1 MTASCPAGRILQRG
15 GSPKEVPRSL
25 RFGALSFPLWRNR
38 YPYAAGTDSC
48 GLGIPVHGLSLYRLL
63 RLRFLLQDSLDAIP
77 VPVRHD
83 LHGARMLLDRRRAD
97 FRLTPWHRHG
107 QGHRRPQGCE
117 GGRAVLEGERKGRP

>member
-1 MTASCPAGRILQRG
+1 VAEVRKKGPGACASGPFLFPCGGIAIRTPQVQIPA
-15 GSPKEVPRSL
+15 
-25 RFGALSFPLWRNR
+25 AW
-38 YPYAAGTDSC
+38 A
-48 GLGIPVHGLSLYRLL
+48 IPVHGLGLYRLL
-63 RLRFLLQDSLDAIP
+63 RLLFLLQDSLDAIP